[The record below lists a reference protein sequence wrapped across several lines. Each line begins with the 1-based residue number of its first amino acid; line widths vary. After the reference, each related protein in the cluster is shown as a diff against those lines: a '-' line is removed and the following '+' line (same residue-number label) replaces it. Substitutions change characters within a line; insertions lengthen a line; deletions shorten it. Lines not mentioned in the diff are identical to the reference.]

1 MTGFEEMAKE
11 ALDSAKSAH
20 HRIDGLEEEIKDIH
34 NLAETMAAMQEQM
47 KSMGGDI
54 SEVKGS
60 IKVITSKPANRWELF
75 VQTLGGALLRAVSN
89 PVIVV
94 SIVASVWTALTD
106 PTTKGFGDSQRALS
120 YENLSIQNKNM

>member
-47 KSMGGDI
+47 KSMSGDI

-60 IKVITSKPANRWELF
+60 IKVITSKPANRWELL
-75 VQTLGGALLRAVSN
+75 VQTLITAFAGGLCALLLAQ
-89 PVIVV
+89 IH
-94 SIVASVWTALTD
+94 
-106 PTTKGFGDSQRALS
+106 F
-120 YENLSIQNKNM
+120 